1 MNERV
6 SWEFFRV
13 HSDELTRMTLI
24 RTGNLQSKTALG
36 AANQDGLA
44 LAQVMEPLEEMNA
57 AQRNALSSSTVGTR
71 KRNLPEP
78 CQHDHPGAGCQA
90 GRKAA
95 IGR

>member
-6 SWEFFRV
+6 SWKFFRV
-13 HSDELTRMTLI
+13 YSDGLARMTLI

-57 AQRNALSSSTVGTR
+57 AQRNALSSSTVSAR

-78 CQHDHPGAGCQA
+78 CQHNHPGTGCQA
-90 GRKAA
+90 G
-95 IGR
+95 